1 MPERQGKPMQIA
13 VCDDNPLFLKE
24 ISAQLED
31 LHIAERVNVFS
42 CLHTFFSS
50 LEEVNPYDVVLM
62 DIDWRQ
68 DETGMD
74 VAEKLAQITP
84 RTKIIYVTG
93 YNDRFSQQIFLH
105 RANLSGYLVKPVD
118 SELLRA
124 NLVKVRKELK
134 EQDEPLLTLSSRGK
148 PVFVP
153 HREIL
158 YLESLGHTVN
168 IHTAEEQI
176 TVYARLNNILQL
188 LPDGFIQCHKSFV
201 VNMRQI
207 RRFQA
212 PDILLKNGAKI
223 PVSRNRYA
231 ETKSAYFKFMGQTF

>member
-1 MPERQGKPMQIA
+1 M
-13 VCDDNPLFLKE
+13 
-24 ISAQLED
+24 
-31 LHIAERVNVFS
+31 
-42 CLHTFFSS
+42 
-50 LEEVNPYDVVLM
+50 
-62 DIDWRQ
+62 
-68 DETGMD
+68 
-74 VAEKLAQITP
+74 
-84 RTKIIYVTG
+84 
-93 YNDRFSQQIFLH
+93 
-105 RANLSGYLVKPVD
+105 
-118 SELLRA
+118 
-124 NLVKVRKELK
+124 
-134 EQDEPLLTLSSRGK
+134 TLSSRGK

>member
-1 MPERQGKPMQIA
+1 MRSA
-13 VCDDNPLFLKE
+13 VCDDNPLFLTE
-24 ISAQLED
+24 IQKQIEE
-31 LHIAERVNVFS
+31 LHMTEQVISYSKLNA
-42 CLHTFFSS
+42 FFSS
-50 LEEVNPYDVVLM
+50 VEEGKVYDAVLM

-68 DETGMD
+68 DENGMD
-74 VAEKLAQITP
+74 VAEKLNELSP

-118 SELLRA
+118 NQLLRA
-124 NLVKVRKELK
+124 NLKKVEEEMACQKE
-134 EQDEPLLTLSSRGK
+134 DVLTLSSRGK
-148 PVFVP
+148 PVT
-153 HREIL
+153 IL
-158 YLESLGHTVN
+158 CRDIFYIESIGHTVR
-168 IHTAEEQI
+168 IHTATDTI
-176 TVYARLNNILQL
+176 TAYERLDAVTKR
-188 LPDGFIQCHKSFV
+188 LPVGFIRCHKSFV

-207 RRFQA
+207 RRFQT